1 VVSGRN
7 RRGWEFTL
15 NTTAVLTL
23 RNTDTGAIA
32 GVLSSFPAHPT
43 TLGRSNMQASSDF
56 GGYLCRHVEGRL
68 GAPAIWVN
76 GALGDVSAVGQG
88 GEHEFERPALYGAA
102 AGERVLE
109 AMALGETPIPGD
121 AELGFVSVTYEEEI
135 TNLAFVAALA
145 LGVLEG
151 YYDTVPGTIANIDT
165 IAARI
170 RFGDALE
177 VVTSPG
183 GAKNI
188 APCIRLAGWL
198 PKVFLC
204 TDMGALASQSHSP
217 ATDSRWWQPSLPS
230 PHRRSRWH
238 GGWCRIRWATSCRR
252 TNG

>member
-1 VVSGRN
+1 MVSGRN

-102 AGERVLE
+102 AGERVE
-109 AMALGETPIPGD
+109 AASAERATGTNAGTTEPGLID
-121 AELGFVSVTYEEEI
+121 I
-135 TNLAFVAALA
+135 ALA
-145 LGVLEG
+145 L
-151 YYDTVPGTIANIDT
+151 
-165 IAARI
+165 
-170 RFGDALE
+170 
-177 VVTSPG
+177 
-183 GAKNI
+183 
-188 APCIRLAGWL
+188 RLG
-198 PKVFLC
+198 
-204 TDMGALASQSHSP
+204 
-217 ATDSRWWQPSLPS
+217 PSA
-230 PHRRSRWH
+230 HR
-238 GGWCRIRWATSCRR
+238 
-252 TNG
+252 